1 MRIITTL
8 LLLLLLA
15 SPAFA
20 EAWVCSWTDEDGGV
34 FDDTY
39 IRTTNGFE
47 ESRDGYALDFN
58 WEIVHE
64 DESVLVLHSTTT
76 GNTVGAYFYTS
87 IMQIEKNGENRFVQ
101 VVISPMNSAQ
111 ITTGGQCVVVE

>member
-1 MRIITTL
+1 MRIIATL
-8 LLLLLLA
+8 LLSLLVSPVLA
-15 SPAFA
+15 ESY
-20 EAWVCSWTDEDGGV
+20 VCSWSDDDGRV
-34 FDDTY
+34 FGDAY
-39 IRTTNGFE
+39 IRTANGFE

-87 IMQIEKNGENRFVQ
+87 LMQIEKHGESRFVQ
-101 VVISPMNSAQ
+101 VVISPMNSVQ
-111 ITTGGQCVVVE
+111 ITTEGQCEIVE

>member
-8 LLLLLLA
+8 LFLLLA
-15 SPAFA
+15 SPLVFS
-20 EAWVCSWTDEDGGV
+20 ETWVCSWSDDDGRV
-34 FDDTY
+34 FDDAY
-39 IRTTNGFE
+39 IRTANGFE

-64 DESVLVLHSTTT
+64 DGSVLVLHSTTT

-87 IMQIEKNGENRFVQ
+87 LMQIEKHGENRFVQ
-101 VVISPMNSAQ
+101 VVISPMNSVQ
-111 ITTGGQCVVVE
+111 ITTKGQCEIVE

>member
-8 LLLLLLA
+8 LFLLLA
-15 SPAFA
+15 SPSVFS
-20 EAWVCSWTDEDGGV
+20 ETWVCSWSDDDGGV
-34 FDDTY
+34 FDDAY

-58 WEIVHE
+58 WDIVHE
-64 DESVLVLHSTTT
+64 DESVLVLHSTAT

-87 IMQIEKNGENRFVQ
+87 LMQIEKHGENRFVQ
-101 VVISPMNSAQ
+101 VVISPMNSVQ
-111 ITTGGQCVVVE
+111 ITTEGQCVVVE

>member
-8 LLLLLLA
+8 LLLLLA
-15 SPAFA
+15 SPVFA

-87 IMQIEKNGENRFVQ
+87 IMQIEKHGENRFVQ
-101 VVISPMNSAQ
+101 VVISPMNSVQ
-111 ITTGGQCVVVE
+111 IATEGQCLVVE